1 MPTKDVLLVG
11 LGAVGTIYA
20 YILQSS
26 KLARVTVVARSNY
39 DVVNTKGI
47 NIRSKKYGTHESW
60 KPYRLVSSVA
70 EAVDRPYSYVVL
82 TTKAIPEVIKTSQIL
97 EPLLSSPYSERHP
110 QPTYV
115 LLQNGLGVERDLYH
129 SVKALDQG
137 EPKII
142 STVVWIATNLVEKNV
157 VDHNHFDRV
166 TIGMYRHGDH
176 LTTTN
181 SPEEDAILT
190 DLRTML
196 ETGGSEVVVAT
207 EIQRKKFAKTFW
219 NIAFSSFSTLTG
231 SSPTA
236 MFRPPPKEGQSY
248 SPYVA
253 PQTAPNTIPVLRA
266 ILQEMIAL
274 GDFELHD
281 LSACLTFFLGRALG
295 YPDNEDGL
303 PSSLV
308 DTTISRTAELHRD
321 PAHTTLPSMLL
332 DAQNGLP
339 IEVEVILGE
348 VVRMAKELRVDVP
361 RIETLYALLAI
372 IQNQT
377 LGGFRQPK
385 L

>member
-26 KLARVTVVARSNY
+26 KLARVTAIARSNY
-39 DVVNTKGI
+39 DVVNAKGI

-60 KPYRLVSSVA
+60 KPYRVVSSVV
-70 EAVDRPYSYVVL
+70 EAADRPYSYVVL
-82 TTKAIPEVIKTSQIL
+82 TTKAIPEVITTSQIL
-97 EPLLSSPYSERHP
+97 EPLLSSPYSETHP
-110 QPTYV
+110 QPIYV

-129 SVKALDQG
+129 SVKALNQG

-142 STVVWIATNLVEKNV
+142 STVVWIGTNLAEKNV
-157 VDHNHFDRV
+157 VDHNHFDRI

-190 DLRTML
+190 DLGTML
-196 ETGGSEVVVAT
+196 ETGGSEVTIAP

-219 NIAFSSFSTLTG
+219 NVAFSSFSALTG
-231 SSPTA
+231 SPPQA

-248 SPYVA
+248 SPYIA
-253 PQTAPNTIPVLRA
+253 PQTAPNTIPILRA
-266 ILQEMIAL
+266 ILQEMVN
-274 GDFELHD
+274 
-281 LSACLTFFLGRALG
+281 LGRALG

-303 PSSLV
+303 PSSLI
-308 DTTISRTAELHRD
+308 DNTISRTVEIHRD
-321 PAHTTLPSMLL
+321 PALTSLPSMLL
-332 DAQNGLP
+332 DVQNGLP

-348 VVRMAKELRVDVP
+348 VVRIAKELGVDVP

-377 LGGFRQPK
+377 LGGLRQPK

>member
-1 MPTKDVLLVG
+1 MPANVKDVLLVG
-11 LGAVGTIYA
+11 LGAVGTIYG

-26 KLARVTVVARSNY
+26 KLARVTAVARSNY
-39 DVVNTKGI
+39 DIVNAKGI
-47 NIRSKKYGTHESW
+47 NIKSQKYGTHESW

-70 EAVDRPYSYVVL
+70 EAADRPYSHVIL
-82 TTKAIPEVIKTSQIL
+82 TTKAIPEVIKTPQIL
-97 EPLLSSPYSERHP
+97 EPLLSSPYSERHA

-129 SVKALDQG
+129 SAKALNQG

-142 STVVWIATNLVEKNV
+142 STVVWVGTNLVEKNV
-157 VDHNHFDRV
+157 VVHNNYDRII
-166 TIGMYRHGDH
+166 IGMYRHGDH

-181 SPEEDAILT
+181 SPEEEAILT
-190 DLRTML
+190 DLGAIL
-196 ETGGSEVVVAT
+196 ETGGSEVTIAT
-207 EIQRKKFAKTFW
+207 EIQRKKFAKSFW
-219 NIAFSSFSTLTG
+219 NVTFSSFSTLIG
-231 SSPTA
+231 SCPA
-236 MFRPPPKEGQSY
+236 AIFRPPPKDGQSY

-253 PQTAPNTIPVLRA
+253 PQTAPDVIPVLRA
-266 ILQEMIAL
+266 ILQEMV
-274 GDFELHD
+274 
-281 LSACLTFFLGRALG
+281 TLGRALG
-295 YPDNEDGL
+295 YPDNDDGL

-308 DTTISRTAELHRD
+308 DDVLLRTAKVHRD
-321 PAHTTLPSMLL
+321 PTHTTLPSMLL

-348 VVRMAKELRVDVP
+348 VVRLAKEVGVDVP

-377 LGGFRQPK
+377 LGGFRKPR

>member
-26 KLARVTVVARSNY
+26 KLARVTAVARSNY
-39 DVVNTKGI
+39 DVVNAKGMH
-47 NIRSKKYGTHESW
+47 IRSKKFGNHESW
-60 KPYRLVSSVA
+60 KPYRQA
-70 EAVDRPYSYVVL
+70 ADRPYSYVVL
-82 TTKAIPEVIKTSQIL
+82 TTKAIPEVIKTPQVL
-97 EPLLSSPYSERHP
+97 EPLLSRPYSEIHP

-142 STVVWIATNLVEKNV
+142 STVVWIGTNLVEKNV
-157 VDHNHFDRV
+157 VSHTDFDRV

-176 LTTTN
+176 LTTTH
-181 SPEEDAILT
+181 SPEEYATLT
-190 DLRTML
+190 DFGTML
-196 ETGGSEVVVAT
+196 ETGGSEVTIAT

-219 NIAFSSFSTLTG
+219 NVAFSSFSTLTG

-236 MFRPPPKEGQSY
+236 MFRPPPEEGQSY
-248 SPYVA
+248 SPYIA
-253 PQTAPNTIPVLRA
+253 PQTATIIERNAVPVLRA
-266 ILQEMIAL
+266 ILQEMV
-274 GDFELHD
+274 
-281 LSACLTFFLGRALG
+281 TLGRALG
-295 YPDNEDGL
+295 YADNEDGL

-308 DTTISRTAELHRD
+308 DSTISRTATLHRD
-321 PAHTTLPSMLL
+321 PAHTALPSMLL

-339 IEVEVILGE
+339 IEVEVIVGE
-348 VVRMAKELRVDVP
+348 VVRMAKDVGVDVP

-377 LGGFRQPK
+377 LGGFRQRK

>member
-1 MPTKDVLLVG
+1 MALTRAGNPTAVSKTDIFPAVTITVH
-11 LGAVGTIYA
+11 LGIIV
-20 YILQSS
+20 
-26 KLARVTVVARSNY
+26 
-39 DVVNTKGI
+39 
-47 NIRSKKYGTHESW
+47 
-60 KPYRLVSSVA
+60 VSSVA
-70 EAVDRPYSYVVL
+70 EAADRPYSYVVL
-82 TTKAIPEVIKTSQIL
+82 TTKAIPEVIKTSRVL

-157 VDHNHFDRV
+157 VDHNHFVSKDSSYVEQPFRISDINFVRTQDRV

-181 SPEEDAILT
+181 SPEEDGILT
-190 DLRTML
+190 DLGTML
-196 ETGGSEVVVAT
+196 ETGGSKVLIVP

-219 NIAFSSFSTLTG
+219 NVAFSSFSTLTG

-253 PQTAPNTIPVLRA
+253 PQTAPDTVPVLRA
-266 ILQEMIAL
+266 ILQEMITL
-274 GDFELHD
+274 GDFKLYEL
-281 LSACLTFFLGRALG
+281 SGCLTCFLGRALG

-303 PSSLV
+303 PSSLI
-308 DTTISRTAELHRD
+308 DSIISSTAELHRD
-321 PAHTTLPSMLL
+321 PAHTALPSMLL
-332 DAQNGLP
+332 DAKNGLP

-348 VVRMAKELRVDVP
+348 VVRMAKEMGVDVP
-361 RIETLYALLAI
+361 VSSVRRRHYH
-372 IQNQT
+372 N
-377 LGGFRQPK
+377 
-385 L
+385 

>member
-26 KLARVTVVARSNY
+26 KLARVTAVARSNY

-70 EAVDRPYSYVVL
+70 EAVDRPYSYVIL
-82 TTKAIPEVIKTSQIL
+82 TTKAIPEVIKTSQVL

-129 SVKALDQG
+129 SVKALNQG

-142 STVVWIATNLVEKNV
+142 STVVWIGTNLVEKNV

-166 TIGMYRHGDH
+166 NIGMYRHGDH

-190 DLRTML
+190 DLGTML
-196 ETGGSEVVVAT
+196 TTGGSEVTIAT

-274 GDFELHD
+274 
-281 LSACLTFFLGRALG
+281 
-295 YPDNEDGL
+295 
-303 PSSLV
+303 
-308 DTTISRTAELHRD
+308 ELHRD
-321 PAHTTLPSMLL
+321 PAHTALPSMLL

-348 VVRMAKELRVDVP
+348 VVRMANELRVDVP

>member
-1 MPTKDVLLVG
+1 MLTTGTKDVLLVG

-26 KLARVTVVARSNY
+26 KLVRVTAVARSNY
-39 DVVNTKGI
+39 DVVNAKGI
-47 NIRSKKYGTHESW
+47 HIKSQKYGTHESW
-60 KPYRLVSSVA
+60 KPHRLVSSVA
-70 EAVDRPYSYVVL
+70 EAADRPYSYVFL
-82 TTKAIPEVIKTSQIL
+82 TTKAIPEVIKTPRIL
-97 EPLLSSPYSERHP
+97 EPLLSRPYSERHP

-129 SVKALDQG
+129 SVKALDLG
-137 EPKII
+137 EPRII
-142 STVVWIATNLVEKNV
+142 STVVYISTNAVEKNV
-157 VDHNHFDRV
+157 VHHNGFDRI

-190 DLRTML
+190 DLGIAL
-196 ETGGSEVVVAT
+196 KTGGSEVTIAT
-207 EIQRKKFAKTFW
+207 EIQRKKFIKTFW
-219 NIAFSSFSTLTG
+219 NIVFSSFSTLTG
-231 SSPTA
+231 CSPTA
-236 MFRPPPKEGQSY
+236 FFRPPPKEGQSY

-253 PQTAPNTIPVLRA
+253 PQTAPDIVPVLRA
-266 ILQEMIAL
+266 VLQEMI
-274 GDFELHD
+274 
-281 LSACLTFFLGRALG
+281 TLGRALG

-308 DTTISRTAELHRD
+308 DDTISRTAELHRD
-321 PAHTTLPSMLL
+321 PANSIVPSMLL
-332 DAQNGLP
+332 DAQNGSP

-348 VVRMAKELRVDVP
+348 VVRMAKEMGIDMPRV
-361 RIETLYALLAI
+361 ETLYALLSI

-377 LGGFRQPK
+377 LGGIRRPK

>member
-1 MPTKDVLLVG
+1 MLATGTKDVLLVG

-20 YILQSS
+20 YILQRS
-26 KLARVTVVARSNY
+26 KLARVTAVARSNY
-39 DVVNTKGI
+39 DIVNAKGI
-47 NIRSKKYGTHESW
+47 HIRSKKYDIHESW

-70 EAVDRPYSYVVL
+70 EAADRPYSYVVL
-82 TTKAIPEVIKTSQIL
+82 TTKAIPEVIKTSRIL
-97 EPLLSSPYSERHP
+97 EPLLSSPYSEKYP

-142 STVVWIATNLVEKNV
+142 SSVLWITTNLVKKNV
-157 VDHNHFDRV
+157 VDHGDFDRV

-181 SPEEDAILT
+181 SPEEAAILT
-190 DLRTML
+190 DFGTML
-196 ETGGSEVVVAT
+196 ETGGSEVLIAT
-207 EIQRKKFAKTFW
+207 EIQRKKFHKTFW
-219 NIAFSSFSTLTG
+219 NVAFSSFSTLTG
-231 SSPTA
+231 CSPTA

-253 PQTAPNTIPVLRA
+253 PQTAPDIIPVLCA
-266 ILQEMIAL
+266 IVQEM
-274 GDFELHD
+274 
-281 LSACLTFFLGRALG
+281 LTLGRALG

-308 DTTISRTAELHRD
+308 DATVLRTVELHKD

-348 VVRMAKELRVDVP
+348 VVRMAKETGVDIP

>member
-1 MPTKDVLLVG
+1 MSTKDVLLVG

-20 YILQSS
+20 YILQRS
-26 KLARVTVVARSNY
+26 KLARVTTVARSNY
-39 DVVNTKGI
+39 DVVNAKGI

-70 EAVDRPYSYVVL
+70 EAADRPYSYVIL
-82 TTKAIPEVIKTSQIL
+82 TTKAIPEVIKTSRVL

-115 LLQNGLGVERDLYH
+115 LLQNGLGVEQDLYH
-129 SVKALDQG
+129 SVKALNQG

-142 STVVWIATNLVEKNV
+142 STVVWIGTNLVEKNV
-157 VDHNHFDRV
+157 VEHTDFDRI
-166 TIGMYRHGDH
+166 TIGMYRHGDR

-190 DLRTML
+190 DLGTML
-196 ETGGSEVVVAT
+196 KTGGSEVTIAT

-219 NIAFSSFSTLTG
+219 NIAFSSFSTLIG

-253 PQTAPNTIPVLRA
+253 PQTAPNIIPVLRA
-266 ILQEMIAL
+266 ILQEMI
-274 GDFELHD
+274 
-281 LSACLTFFLGRALG
+281 TLGRALG
-295 YPDNEDGL
+295 YPDDEDDL
-303 PSSLV
+303 PFSLI
-308 DTTISRTAELHRD
+308 DNTILRTAELHRD
-321 PAHTTLPSMLL
+321 PAHTALPSMLL

-348 VVRMAKELRVDVP
+348 VVRMAKEMEVDVP
-361 RIETLYALLAI
+361 RIETLYTLLAI

-377 LGGFRQPK
+377 LGGLRQPR

>member
-1 MPTKDVLLVG
+1 MPPKDVLLVG

-20 YILQSS
+20 YILQNS
-26 KLARVTVVARSNY
+26 KLARVTAVARSNY
-39 DVVNTKGI
+39 DVINAKGI
-47 NIRSKKYGTHESW
+47 HIRSKKYGSHESW

-70 EAVDRPYSYVVL
+70 EAADRPYSYVVL
-82 TTKAIPEVIKTSQIL
+82 TTKAVPEVIKTPRVL
-97 EPLLSSPYSERHP
+97 EPLLSRPYSERYP

-129 SVKALDQG
+129 SIKALNQDD
-137 EPKII
+137 PKII

-181 SPEEDAILT
+181 SPEEDTILT
-190 DLRTML
+190 DLGTTL
-196 ETGGSEVVVAT
+196 EMGGSEVNIVT

-248 SPYVA
+248 SPYIA
-253 PQTAPNTIPVLRA
+253 PQTAPIVESNTIPVLRA
-266 ILQEMIAL
+266 ILQEMI
-274 GDFELHD
+274 
-281 LSACLTFFLGRALG
+281 TLGRALG

-303 PSSLV
+303 PSSLI
-308 DTTISRTAELHRD
+308 DSTILRTAELHRD
-321 PAHTTLPSMLL
+321 PAHTALPSMLL
-332 DAQNGLP
+332 DAKNGLP

-348 VVRMAKELRVDVP
+348 VVRMAKEMGVDVP

-385 L
+385 P

>member
-1 MPTKDVLLVG
+1 MSTKDVLLVG

-20 YILQSS
+20 YILQRS
-26 KLARVTVVARSNY
+26 KLARVTAVARSNC
-39 DVVNTKGI
+39 DIVNAKGM
-47 NIRSKKYGTHESW
+47 NIRSKKYGTQESW
-60 KPYRLVSSVA
+60 KPYRLVSSVV
-70 EAVDRPYSYVVL
+70 EAADRPYSYVVL
-82 TTKAIPEVIKTSQIL
+82 TTKAIPEVIKTSRIL
-97 EPLLSSPYSERHP
+97 EPLLSGPYSERHP

-115 LLQNGLGVERDLYH
+115 LLQNGLGVEQDLYH
-129 SVKALDQG
+129 SIKALNQG

-142 STVVWIATNLVEKNV
+142 STVVWIGTNLVGKNV
-157 VDHNHFDRV
+157 VEHTDFDRI

-181 SPEEDAILT
+181 SPEEEAILT
-190 DLRTML
+190 DFGTML
-196 ETGGSEVVVAT
+196 GTGGSEVIIAP

-231 SSPTA
+231 SPPTA

-253 PQTAPNTIPVLRA
+253 PQTAPNIVPVLRA
-266 ILQEMIAL
+266 ILQEMI
-274 GDFELHD
+274 
-281 LSACLTFFLGRALG
+281 TLGRVLG

-308 DTTISRTAELHRD
+308 DSTISRTAELHRD
-321 PAHTTLPSMLL
+321 PAHTALPSMLL

-348 VVRMAKELRVDVP
+348 VVRMAKEAGVDVP
-361 RIETLYALLAI
+361 RIETLYTLLAI

>member
-1 MPTKDVLLVG
+1 MSTKDVLLVG

-20 YILQSS
+20 YILQRS
-26 KLARVTVVARSNY
+26 KLARVTAVARSNY
-39 DVVNTKGI
+39 DIVNAKGM
-47 NIRSKKYGTHESW
+47 NIRSKKYGTQESW
-60 KPYRLVSSVA
+60 KPYRLVSSVV
-70 EAVDRPYSYVVL
+70 EAADRPYSYVVL
-82 TTKAIPEVIKTSQIL
+82 TTKAIPEVIKTSRIL
-97 EPLLSSPYSERHP
+97 EPLLSGPYSERHP

-115 LLQNGLGVERDLYH
+115 LLQNGLGVEKDLYH
-129 SVKALDQG
+129 SVKALNQG

-142 STVVWIATNLVEKNV
+142 STVVWIGTNLVEKNV
-157 VDHNHFDRV
+157 VEHTDFDRI

-181 SPEEDAILT
+181 SPEEEAILT
-190 DLRTML
+190 DFGTML
-196 ETGGSEVVVAT
+196 ETGGSEVIIAP

-231 SSPTA
+231 SPPTA
-236 MFRPPPKEGQSY
+236 MFRPPPK
-248 SPYVA
+248 
-253 PQTAPNTIPVLRA
+253 RA
-266 ILQEMIAL
+266 NQMI
-274 GDFELHD
+274 
-281 LSACLTFFLGRALG
+281 TLGRALG

-308 DTTISRTAELHRD
+308 DSTISRTAELHRD
-321 PAHTTLPSMLL
+321 PAHTALPSMLL

-348 VVRMAKELRVDVP
+348 VVRMAKETGVDVP

>member
-26 KLARVTVVARSNY
+26 KLARVTAIARSNY
-39 DVVNTKGI
+39 DVVNAKGI

-60 KPYRLVSSVA
+60 KPYRVVSSVA
-70 EAVDRPYSYVVL
+70 EAADRPYSYVVL
-82 TTKAIPEVIKTSQIL
+82 TTKAIPEVIKTPRVL

-129 SVKALDQG
+129 SVKALNQG

-142 STVVWIATNLVEKNV
+142 STVVWIATNLVDKNV

-190 DLRTML
+190 DFGDMV
-196 ETGGSEVVVAT
+196 ETGGSEVMIVP

-219 NIAFSSFSTLTG
+219 NVAFSSFSTLTG
-231 SSPTA
+231 SSPTG

-253 PQTAPNTIPVLRA
+253 PQTAPEPIPVLRA
-266 ILQEMIAL
+266 ILLEMI
-274 GDFELHD
+274 
-281 LSACLTFFLGRALG
+281 TLGRALG

-303 PSSLV
+303 PSSLI
-308 DTTISRTAELHRD
+308 DSTILHTAELHRD

-339 IEVEVILGE
+339 IEVEAILGE
-348 VVRMAKELRVDVP
+348 VVRMAKEMGVDVP
-361 RIETLYALLAI
+361 RIETLYTLLAI

-385 L
+385 I